1 VPLLA
6 PLLLSG
12 TAAVTSPGDLSRA
25 ALPATEI
32 AVFAGGVWG
41 ALVLAAA
48 DMTPKGCRWC
58 ASNPLDESARA
69 LRWSKKEHR
78 KLAGRLSNAT
88 TAVTPVWAVGSL
100 AIAAA
105 ADRRASPVD
114 PVLVVESG
122 LIAMMVNQLIKVEV
136 ARERPD
142 VHHGR
147 PDPSFQGN
155 LSFSSGLVTWCF
167 ATAVAGG
174 TVASMRGYRGA
185 PAVWAGGLLFAS
197 VNGYLRLAEDRHWLT
212 DVLAGAAMGAL
223 AGALVPR
230 LHIGDTQ
237 GSSDHTTAQVAAQQ
251 AAAAPP
257 TWISW
262 GGVF

>member
-1 VPLLA
+1 MPLLA

-12 TAAVTSPGDLSRA
+12 TAAVTAPGELTRA
-25 ALPATEI
+25 ALPATEV
-32 AVFAGGVWG
+32 AVFAGGMWG

-48 DMTPKGCRWC
+48 EMTPKQCRWC

-69 LRWSKKEHR
+69 LRWSKENR
-78 KLAGRLSNAT
+78 KLSNRLSNAT
-88 TAVTPVWAVGSL
+88 TAITPAWALGSL
-100 AIAAA
+100 AIAGA

-122 LIAMMVNQLIKVEV
+122 FIAMLANQLIKVEV

-167 ATAVAGG
+167 GTAVAGG

-223 AGALVPR
+223 IGALVPR
-230 LHIGDTQ
+230 LHLGDSQ
-237 GSSDHTTAQVAAQQ
+237 GAPAHATAAAQQ
-251 AAAAPP
+251 ALGTTP
-257 TWISW
+257 WISW
-262 GGVF
+262 GGLF